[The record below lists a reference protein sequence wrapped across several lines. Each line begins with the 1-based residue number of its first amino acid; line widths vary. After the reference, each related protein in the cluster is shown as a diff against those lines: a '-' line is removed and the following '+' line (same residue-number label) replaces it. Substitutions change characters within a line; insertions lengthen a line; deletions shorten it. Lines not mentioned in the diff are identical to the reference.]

1 MELGI
6 HSAFANSTGS
16 ASVVGIMVQVFF
28 GLVAFGFF
36 LLASICLGGPL
47 STGAREYA
55 LLFYGGR
62 YRVLGDLLYPGAL
75 PQGSA
80 PAGLPVV

>member
-1 MELGI
+1 ML
-6 HSAFANSTGS
+6 
-16 ASVVGIMVQVFF
+16 QVFF
-28 GLVAFGFF
+28 GLIAFGFS

-62 YRVLGDLLYPGAL
+62 YQVLGDLLYPLHCRRGRRPRACRPCESVIGRYLSAL
-75 PQGSA
+75 RN
-80 PAGLPVV
+80 VIMM